1 MILVS
6 GEESYTRIINR
17 RTNFPNQ
24 SFASQRTTS
33 TDVLETKGKLG
44 YCSYKC
50 TEGYQVKNIQINSSV
65 IATKFV
71 QNRKCSH

>member
-6 GEESYTRIINR
+6 GEESDTRIINR

-44 YCSYKC
+44 YC
-50 TEGYQVKNIQINSSV
+50 N
-65 IATKFV
+65 
-71 QNRKCSH
+71 